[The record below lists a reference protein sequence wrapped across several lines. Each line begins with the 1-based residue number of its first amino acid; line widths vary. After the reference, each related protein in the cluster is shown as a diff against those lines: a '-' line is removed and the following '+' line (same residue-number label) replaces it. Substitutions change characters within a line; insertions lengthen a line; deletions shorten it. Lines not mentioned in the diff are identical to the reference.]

1 MARLALRIVYCLLAL
16 AVLCGGILTWGVAE
30 YARPGP
36 LGAAT
41 TVVVPRGTGLE
52 AIALELTR
60 AGVLSDPLVFRLGA
74 RITGADK
81 RLRAGEYAFQANIS
95 PRQTVALLES
105 GKTVVRRLTVV
116 EGLTTAEIIAQL
128 RATDGLEGNLGLLP
142 TEGALL
148 PETYHFSFGDTR
160 QAIVGRMAEAMR
172 IALSDAWAARN
183 WELPLET
190 PESALIL
197 ASIIEKETAVSQER
211 ARIAG
216 VFINRLRKGMKLQS
230 DPTVVYGLTGGKGPL
245 GRPLTRADLRAPSP
259 YNTYLIAGLPPSPI
273 SNPGLASI
281 AAALDPARTDE
292 LYFVADGSG
301 GHVFARTL
309 SEHNRNVARWRKWR
323 SEQRQGNK

>member
-1 MARLALRIVYCLLAL
+1 MARVALRLVFSLLAL
-16 AVLCGGILTWGVAE
+16 AIIFGGILTWGAAE

-41 TVVVPRGTGLE
+41 TVVIERGASLE
-52 AIALELTR
+52 VIASELTR
-60 AGVLSDPLVFRLGA
+60 AGVLSVPLVFRLGA
-74 RITGADK
+74 RLTGADK
-81 RLRAGEYAFQANIS
+81 RLRAGEYAFAARIS

-105 GKTVVRRLTVV
+105 GKTVVRRLTVA
-116 EGLTTAEIIAQL
+116 EGVTTAQIIAQL
-128 RATDGLEGNLGLLP
+128 TITDGLTGDLGPLP
-142 TEGALL
+142 AEGALL

-160 QAIVGRMAEAMR
+160 RAMVERMSEAMR
-172 IALSDAWAARN
+172 AALGDAWAARHP
-183 WELPLET
+183 ELPLET

-197 ASIIEKETAVSQER
+197 ASIIEKETAAPLER

-230 DPTVVYGLTGGKGPL
+230 DPTVVYGLTGGEKPL
-245 GRPLTRADLRAPSP
+245 GRPLTRADLRTPSP

-281 AAALDPARTDE
+281 VAALAPARTDE

-309 SEHNRNVARWRKWR
+309 NEHNRNVARWRKWR
-323 SEQRQGNK
+323 AERR

>member
-1 MARLALRIVYCLLAL
+1 MARLALRIVYGFLAL
-16 AVLCGGILTWGVAE
+16 AVLFGGVLTWGIAE

-36 LGAAT
+36 LGVVT
-41 TVVVPRGTGLE
+41 TVIVQRGASLE
-52 AIALELTR
+52 AIALDLTR
-60 AGVLSDPLVFRLGA
+60 AGVLADPLVFRLGA
-74 RITGADK
+74 RLTGADK
-81 RLRAGEYAFQANIS
+81 RLRAGEYAFADRIS

-128 RATDGLEGNLGLLP
+128 RATDGLEGDLGPLP
-142 TEGALL
+142 MEGTLL

-160 QAIVGRMAEAMR
+160 PAIVGRMAEAMSV
-172 IALSDAWAARN
+172 ALDDAWAARN
-183 WELPLET
+183 RKLPLKT

-197 ASIIEKETAVSQER
+197 ASIIEKETAVPRER
-211 ARIAG
+211 GRIAG

-230 DPTVVYGLTGGKGPL
+230 DPTVIYELTKGKGPL
-245 GRPLTRADLRAPSP
+245 GRSLTRADLRTPSL
-259 YNTYLIAGLPPSPI
+259 YNTYLIAGLPPAPI

-281 AAALDPARTDE
+281 TAALNPARTDD

-323 SEQRQGNK
+323 AEKLQGDK

>member
-1 MARLALRIVYCLLAL
+1 MARLALRTFYGLLAL
-16 AVLCGGILTWGVAE
+16 TVLCGGILTWGIAE
-30 YARPGP
+30 YDRPGP
-36 LGAAT
+36 LVAAT
-41 TVVVPRGTGLE
+41 TVVVPSGAGLDV
-52 AIALELTR
+52 IAAELTR
-60 AGVLSDPLVFRLGA
+60 AGVLADPLVFRLGA
-74 RITGADK
+74 RLTGADK
-81 RLRAGEYAFQANIS
+81 SLRAGEYAFPAHIS

-116 EGLTTAEIIAQL
+116 EGLTTVEIIAQL
-128 RATDGLEGNLGLLP
+128 KATDGLEGDIDPLP
-142 TEGALL
+142 TEGTLL

-160 QAIVGRMAEAMR
+160 QAIVGRMAEGMR
-172 IALSDAWAARN
+172 AALDAAWAAGNRG
-183 WELPLET
+183 LPLKT
-190 PESALIL
+190 RESALIL
-197 ASIIEKETAVSQER
+197 ASIIEKETAVPQER

-230 DPTVVYGLTGGKGPL
+230 DPTVVYGLTGGQGPL
-245 GRPLTRADLRAPSP
+245 GRPLTRADLKTPSP

-281 AAALDPARTDE
+281 AAALNPARTDE

-323 SEQRQGNK
+323 HENK